1 MPTMPPLS
9 PALWYDS
16 RQGLYKDTGL
26 TTPAT
31 LAGDLIAGWQDFSG
45 GAKHATQATSAN
57 RPQLQFDPSSNP
69 VVWFDPTGPDRLS
82 NSLFTSASDS
92 LSIYMVHRSNGGCVW
107 DSGTHAQGMILSDG
121 TVGTTYFEGIDNPN
135 SGAWMPGQCQDVIT
149 GVVASSAN
157 TLFYRD
163 SISRTKILPAHYAN
177 TGFTLGDYT
186 GAGNALTNLRQNAA
200 VGAPAWIKAIVV
212 YNAVHTPTQAA
223 QVIAALKTDWG
234 IPARTRQIVCDGDS
248 LTYGYNS
255 TDTFYGATL
264 LNSYPYQMAT
274 DNPGW
279 MIFNNGIA
287 SETLAT
293 MNTNAAA
300 NVDAFYDAT
309 TYAKNHVVIWGGTND
324 LVLNGDS
331 AATLEGRITTYV
343 NARHAVGWKVV
354 IVPIMDRT
362 GFTAQNRTDAG
373 TVNTWIA
380 AGSSGADAVVTL
392 PSQLAGTSPW
402 TGNPTYWDT
411 DHTHLSVS
419 GYTAIKAAIE
429 AALSPAVTASATGLF
444 LRRVIRK

>member
-1 MPTMPPLS
+1 MPTTPPLS

-16 RQGLYKDTGL
+16 RQGLFKDTGL

-31 LAGDLIAGWQDFSG
+31 VAGDLIAGWQDFSG

-57 RPQLQFDPSSNP
+57 RPQLQFDPASNP
-69 VVWFDPTGPDRLS
+69 VGWFDPTAPDRLS

-92 LSIYMVHRSNGGCVW
+92 VSIYIVHRSYGGCLW
-107 DSGTHAQGMILSDG
+107 DTGTHAQGMIYSDG
-121 TVGTTYFEGIDNPN
+121 TSGTYYFEAADNPN
-135 SGAWMPGQCQDVIT
+135 SGVWMPGQCQDVIT
-149 GVVASSAN
+149 GVVASSAH
-157 TLFYRD
+157 TVFYRD
-163 SISRTKILPAHYAN
+163 AISRTKILPAHYAN

-186 GAGNALTNLRQNAA
+186 GTGNPLTILRQNGA
-200 VGAPAWIKAIVV
+200 VNAPTWIKAIVV

-223 QVIAALKTDWG
+223 QVIAALKSDWS
-234 IPARTRQIVCDGDS
+234 IPSRTRQVVCDGDS

-274 DNPGW
+274 DHPDW
-279 MIFNNGIA
+279 MIFNNGIS

-293 MNTNAAA
+293 MNTSAAA

-309 TYAKNHVVIWGGTND
+309 TYPKNHVVLWGGTND
-324 LVLNGDS
+324 LIAGDS

-343 NARHAVGWKVV
+343 NARHAAGWKVV
-354 IVPIMDRT
+354 IVPILDRT

-380 AGSSGADAVVTL
+380 AGNSGADAVVTL

-411 DHTHLSVS
+411 DHTHLLVP
-419 GYTAIKAAIE
+419 GYTAMKAAVE
-429 AALSPAVTASATGLF
+429 AALLPPVSSATGLF